1 MGLLQW
7 SWGGAVDTG
16 GFCFSAC
23 LTSGNGGSDRRIALS
38 FKLTW
43 LSPVKFSI
51 WANFG
56 GRNVVPYPNMVRCH
70 SPYNFHWLIYSPRF
84 FLFFSFCGQSKKDFF
99 WYAYTYRYLLIFK
112 NAFII
117 ATARATRT
125 LIAVRQKLFFFMIFD
140 SSNWTFSSDCFTER
154 VRKWYPASLKDKKTL
169 K

>member
-1 MGLLQW
+1 MGLLLR

-16 GFCFSAC
+16 CFCFSAC

-70 SPYNFHWLIYSPRF
+70 SPYNFHWLIYSPRRF
-84 FLFFSFCGQSKKDFF
+84 FLFFHSVAELPKKKNLF
-99 WYAYTYRYLLIFK
+99 WYAYHIGM
-112 NAFII
+112 FIDF
-117 ATARATRT
+117 
-125 LIAVRQKLFFFMIFD
+125 QKCILYVTEGELCIYIYILMNFD
-140 SSNWTFSSDCFTER
+140 WTFYCDFFTEKW
-154 VRKWYPASLKDKKTL
+154 VRKWYPASLKDKKNRWS
-169 K
+169 KKV

>member
-16 GFCFSAC
+16 CFCFSAC

-70 SPYNFHWLIYSPRF
+70 SPYNFHWLIYSPRRF
-84 FLFFSFCGQSKKDFF
+84 FLFFHSVAEFQKKKKFFFFVCIPYRYIYWFSKMHFVRH
-99 WYAYTYRYLLIFK
+99 WGRIMYTYIFFNEFWLNILLWFLHRK
-112 NAFII
+112 MS
-117 ATARATRT
+117 
-125 LIAVRQKLFFFMIFD
+125 QKVI
-140 SSNWTFSSDCFTER
+140 SSQFER
-154 VRKWYPASLKDKKTL
+154 
-169 K
+169 

>member
-16 GFCFSAC
+16 CFCFSAC

-70 SPYNFHWLIYSPRF
+70 SPYNFHWLIYSPRRF
-84 FLFFSFCGQSKKDFF
+84 FLFFHSVAEFQKKKIFF
-99 WYAYTYRYLLIFK
+99 FLYAYHIGIFIDFQKCILYVTEGELCIYINIFNEFWLNILLWFLHRK
-112 NAFII
+112 MS
-117 ATARATRT
+117 
-125 LIAVRQKLFFFMIFD
+125 QKVI
-140 SSNWTFSSDCFTER
+140 SSQFER
-154 VRKWYPASLKDKKTL
+154 
-169 K
+169 

>member
-16 GFCFSAC
+16 SFCFSAC

-70 SPYNFHWLIYSPRF
+70 SPYNFHWLIYSPRRF
-84 FLFFSFCGQSKKDFF
+84 FLFFHSVAEFQKKKIFF
-99 WYAYTYRYLLIFK
+99 FLYAYHIGIFID
-112 NAFII
+112 F
-117 ATARATRT
+117 
-125 LIAVRQKLFFFMIFD
+125 QKCILYVTEGELCICIYIF
-140 SSNWTFSSDCFTER
+140 
-154 VRKWYPASLKDKKTL
+154 
-169 K
+169 